1 MFTKE
6 QFIRAIQHET
16 RVCQHLYD
24 KMPEG
29 GLAYRPT
36 PGQRSMLE
44 LIQYLTTT
52 IFTTTKGIIRSDWS
66 HIHSDMEKAK
76 QMPADQF
83 CAAMDRQ
90 CEDTVR
96 FLQDVRESD
105 LMNKESQTPM
115 GPFKMGEALVLF
127 PLKFIVA
134 YRMQFFLYLK
144 SAGASNLDTYNCW
157 GGIDKPPLENP
168 PH

>member
-6 QFIRAIQHET
+6 QFLKTIQHET
-16 RVCQHLYD
+16 RICQHLFG

-44 LIQYLTTT
+44 LLQYLTTT
-52 IFTTTKGIIRSDWS
+52 VVTPTKGILRNDWS
-66 HIHSDMEKAK
+66 HIHSDIDTAM
-76 QMPADQF
+76 QMPVDQF
-83 CAAMDRQ
+83 CAEMDRQ
-90 CEDTVR
+90 CEETAR
-96 FLQDVRESD
+96 LLQDVSDSD
-105 LMNKESQTPM
+105 LLNKETQTPM
-115 GPFKMGEALVLF
+115 GPFKMGEALALF

-134 YRMQFFLYLK
+134 YRMQLFLYLK

-157 GGIDKPPLENP
+157 GGIDKPPQEKP
-168 PH
+168 AH